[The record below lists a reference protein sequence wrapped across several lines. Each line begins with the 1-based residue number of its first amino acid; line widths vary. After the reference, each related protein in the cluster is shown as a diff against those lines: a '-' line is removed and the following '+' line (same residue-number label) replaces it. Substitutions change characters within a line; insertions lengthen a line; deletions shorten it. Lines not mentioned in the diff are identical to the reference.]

1 MSERHRWVWI
11 ATCGLVV
18 WAWVALAA
26 GQDRRGGQDRDV
38 WADNLPPGQG
48 KELAAQRCSNCHTL
62 ERTVQLRKAQD
73 GWEAIVYD
81 MIGRGAPIF
90 LDEAKEI
97 IIYFSDVFGPDS
109 PPYIDVNRAS
119 KDELVKVPGITTE
132 LSDRLIAYRNANGPL
147 ASRDQIR
154 EILGLEEKAFENVRY
169 YLHAASPTSPTNVL
183 DGDLAR

>member
-1 MSERHRWVWI
+1 MWV
-11 ATCGLVV
+11 
-18 WAWVALAA
+18 
-26 GQDRRGGQDRDV
+26 
-38 WADNLPPGQG
+38 DNLPPGQG
-48 KELAAQRCSNCHTL
+48 KELAGQHCSSCHNL
-62 ERTVQLRKAQD
+62 ERTVQLRKSRD

-81 MIGRGAPIF
+81 MVGRGAPIF

-132 LSDRLIAYRNANGPL
+132 LGDRLIAYRNANGPL

-183 DGDLAR
+183 DIGLTNTKKSSAGR